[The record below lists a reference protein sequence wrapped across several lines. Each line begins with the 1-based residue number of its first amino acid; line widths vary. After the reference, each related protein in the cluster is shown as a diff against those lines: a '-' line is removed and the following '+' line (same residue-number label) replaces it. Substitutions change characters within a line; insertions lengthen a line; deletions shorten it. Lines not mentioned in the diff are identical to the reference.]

1 MGEKAKRGSA
11 TWGGGSRRT
20 RNPLR
25 GPDHILVSATTT
37 MAPSRPSRDIKLTV
51 PRFNSKKVRPKLVKE
66 IVSIAKREKVKVD
79 VKQTVDPTTALALA
93 IVSSPYNLPP
103 VYRPNA

>member
-1 MGEKAKRGSA
+1 M
-11 TWGGGSRRT
+11 
-20 RNPLR
+20 
-25 GPDHILVSATTT
+25 
-37 MAPSRPSRDIKLTV
+37 
-51 PRFNSKKVRPKLVKE
+51 KE